1 MCHFFV
7 FRNSV
12 DTLCV
17 SWAFSLVECVT
28 VWTLKLPV
36 PHTDVLKTHE
46 SQSVSTKLLE
56 SKRIGSEHLTQT
68 LTNIHFT
75 FSVQRQFIGN
85 NFFYLILLKRL
96 HYLPHPQK
104 TFQTTNFC
112 NLVIGSLLGRGRNL
126 SKKGL
131 RFVSTNTWVSGIA
144 YFACRYPYAFV
155 KRERPR
161 STNFS

>member
-1 MCHFFV
+1 MLHRYHYFIIRVILLSNIPYYLFVFVTSVCWHFFV

-12 DTLCV
+12 ETLCI
-17 SWAFSLVECVT
+17 SWAFSLVEYVA
-28 VWTLKLPV
+28 VWALKIPV

-96 HYLPHPQK
+96 HYLPHPK
-104 TFQTTNFC
+104 KHFKR
-112 NLVIGSLLGRGRNL
+112 LISSLQL
-126 SKKGL
+126 
-131 RFVSTNTWVSGIA
+131 
-144 YFACRYPYAFV
+144 
-155 KRERPR
+155 
-161 STNFS
+161 